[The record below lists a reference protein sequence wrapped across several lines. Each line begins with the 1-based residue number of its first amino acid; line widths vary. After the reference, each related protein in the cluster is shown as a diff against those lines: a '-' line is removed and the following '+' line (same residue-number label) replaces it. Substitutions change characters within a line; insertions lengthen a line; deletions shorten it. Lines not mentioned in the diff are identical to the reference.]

1 MQTSWPAQSLLNAL
15 LRASASDLIGRGWFR
30 LLLKCRDRMVRVLRD
45 PLVRY
50 QLRGSE
56 LLLPLSHDLPASL
69 RIHPH
74 YSSNVARIARHVK
87 SKYPDL
93 TFVDVG
99 ANVGDTLAF
108 IRNVIDIPVLCIE
121 GDDRF
126 FELLRFNA
134 SQFGPRVDLEHIFV
148 GAVAGDFK
156 GHVVSE
162 RGTAYWEE
170 DESSA
175 HTTKFKRLRDLLA
188 GHPVFSRA
196 KMIKVDTDGL
206 DCRILRSD
214 LELLERLKAVLFFE
228 YDPYLFGKFKD
239 DGFQV
244 FRALCSV
251 GYDGLVVYENN
262 GEYLLTTRLTE
273 VEVLEDL
280 HNFYSGRAAMRYMD
294 VCAFHEEDSDVC
306 QAVRRAEIEFFERAR
321 CGSN

>member
-30 LLLKCRDRMVRVLRD
+30 LLLKCRAGLVRLLRD

-56 LLLPLSHDLPASL
+56 LLLPLSHDLPVIL
-69 RIHPH
+69 KFQLH

-93 TFVDVG
+93 TLIDVG
-99 ANVGDTLAF
+99 ANVGDTLAL
-108 IRNVIDIPVLCIE
+108 IRNVTEIPVLCIE

-126 FELLRFNA
+126 FEILRLNA
-134 SQFGPRVDLEHIFV
+134 SQYGPGVDLAHVFV
-148 GAVAGDFK
+148 DSETGSLK
-156 GHVVSE
+156 GNVISE
-162 RGTAYWEE
+162 RGTAYLVE
-170 DESSA
+170 DATSSRIIQTVA
-175 HTTKFKRLRDLLA
+175 LRDVLEA
-188 GHPVFSRA
+188 HPSFSRT

-206 DCRILRSD
+206 DCRIIRSD
-214 LELLERLKAVLFFE
+214 LDLIARLKAVLFFE

-244 FRALCSV
+244 FQALCSI
-251 GYDGLVVYENN
+251 GYDGLIVYENN
-262 GEYLLTTRLTE
+262 GEYLLTTRLTD
-273 VEVLEDL
+273 VQTLEDL
-280 HNFYSGRAAMRYMD
+280 HNFYSGRAGMRYMD

-306 QAVRRAEIEFFERAR
+306 QAVRRAEIEFFQRAR